1 MTELNPAMRTI
12 AEKTDFS
19 QKQQTTAKDTETQL
33 TENKMANDYFSSQ
46 CIWNNKNESYQNK
59 YTESTIRQ
67 DRCSKQK
74 ENNQKA
80 CMEETCIASQIADK
94 ILKDTSVKIPSIY
107 NDDSFKD
114 DVFTQTLTK
123 PDNQTRAAEQDKHN
137 SKTAQKGFEKF
148 EPPAIDYTA

>member
-19 QKQQTTAKDTETQL
+19 QKQQTIAKDTEL

-59 YTESTIRQ
+59 YTENTIRQ

-74 ENNQKA
+74 EDTPKA
-80 CMEETCIASQIADK
+80 CSEEAYIAEQIANR
-94 ILKDTSVKIPSIY
+94 ILKNTSIQLPSTCT
-107 NDDSFKD
+107 DDFFKN
-114 DVFTQTLTK
+114 DVFAQTLTQ
-123 PDNQTRAAEQDKHN
+123 PNNQAEAVKKDEHNTNAKRKHLK
-137 SKTAQKGFEKF
+137 SS
-148 EPPAIDYTA
+148 AIDYAA